1 MHTAPTRAHLGIVI
15 GMGKNLPELVRRRV
29 VVLVVLVVLILAS
42 GCDRADAKRGRT
54 SSEMANAAAV
64 DSMGVVPRQVRIVA
78 LHAPPELV
86 ENSAAAMSETQPG
99 VLFSINDSGNDALL
113 FAVDTLGADRGVW
126 RVTNAR
132 NVDWESVAV
141 GPCGENAAQARCVY
155 IGDTGDNTSRHP
167 TRTIYR
173 VAEPTASGKRS
184 RVRAAALV
192 YRYVD
197 GPHDVEAMYVPA
209 NGDVV
214 LITKRPLA
222 DARRRLR
229 PALVFRLP
237 RSAWNDAAVAV
248 AQLVDSLPIVP
259 GSAPLRVIT
268 DASLAPDGQHLAVRT
283 YTQVYVF
290 PSDAVSGLVNHAVAA
305 SVCNVTSLG
314 EPQGE
319 GVTWADSRGRL
330 VFTSEG
336 VTQPLRLATCPMPK

>member
-1 MHTAPTRAHLGIVI
+1 V
-15 GMGKNLPELVRRRV
+15 
-29 VVLVVLVVLILAS
+29 
-42 GCDRADAKRGRT
+42 
-54 SSEMANAAAV
+54 ANDTAV
-64 DSMGVVPRQVRIVA
+64 DSMGVVPRDVQIIA
-78 LHAPPELV
+78 LHAPPELA
-86 ENSAAAMSETQPG
+86 ENSAVAMSERQPG
-99 VLFSINDSGNDALL
+99 VVFSINDSGNDPLL
-113 FAVDTLGADRGVW
+113 FAVDTLGTDRGVW

-132 NVDWESVAV
+132 NVDWESAAV
-141 GPCGENAAQARCVY
+141 GPCGDSAPQARCVY
-155 IGDTGDNTSRHP
+155 IGDTGDNTSQHP

-184 RVRAAALV
+184 RVRAEALV

-214 LITKRPLA
+214 LITKRPLF
-222 DARRRLR
+222 DAARRLR

-237 RSAWNDAAVAV
+237 RSAWNSTAVGV
-248 AQLVDSLPIVP
+248 AQLVDSLAIVP
-259 GSAPLRVIT
+259 GSSPLRLIT
-268 DASLAPDGQHLAVRT
+268 DASLAPDGRHLAVRT
-283 YTQVYVF
+283 YTQVYIF
-290 PSDAVSGLVNHAVAA
+290 ATDAVSGAVSRAVPA

-336 VTQPLRLATCPMPK
+336 VHQPLRLATCPVPK

>member
-1 MHTAPTRAHLGIVI
+1 M
-15 GMGKNLPELVRRRV
+15 
-29 VVLVVLVVLILAS
+29 VVLAVLILAS
-42 GCDRADAKRGRT
+42 ACDRADATRGRPNR
-54 SSEMANAAAV
+54 EVANDTV
-64 DSMGVVPRQVRIVA
+64 DSMGVVPSQLRIVA
-78 LHAPPELV
+78 LHGPPALV

-126 RVTNAR
+126 RVTNAK
-132 NVDWESVAV
+132 NVDWESAAL
-141 GPCGENAAQARCVY
+141 GPCGDSGARARCVY

-184 RVRAAALV
+184 RVRAEALI
-192 YRYVD
+192 YRYAD

-214 LITKRPLA
+214 LITKRPLR
-222 DARRRLR
+222 DATRRLR

-248 AQLVDSLPIVP
+248 AQLVDSVPIVP
-259 GSAPLRVIT
+259 GSAPLRLVT
-268 DASLAPDGQHLAVRT
+268 DASLAPDGRHLAVRT
-283 YTQVYVF
+283 YTQVYIVATD
-290 PSDAVSGLVNHAVAA
+290 PVSGAVNHAVAA

-319 GVTWADSRGRL
+319 GVTWGDSSGRL

-336 VTQPLRLATCPMPK
+336 ANQPLRLATCPVPK